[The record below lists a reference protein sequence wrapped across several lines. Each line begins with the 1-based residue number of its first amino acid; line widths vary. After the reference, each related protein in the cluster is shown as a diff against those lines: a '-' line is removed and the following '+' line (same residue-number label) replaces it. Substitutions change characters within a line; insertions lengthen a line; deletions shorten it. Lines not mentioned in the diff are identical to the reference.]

1 VQERELAALAGMASA
16 ELARRHLADYLGL
29 LHPNYRRA
37 RHTQKICDLLEQL
50 DRREVRRAMV
60 LVPPRHSKSLHCS
73 QGFPAFYLGRHP
85 NHQVILASHTAGLA
99 EGNSRVVQRL
109 MQDPRSPFDVR
120 VSRSASAVGHW
131 ETTAG
136 GVLIAAGVGSALTG
150 FGANLLVIDD
160 PITDRAEADSALA
173 RQGQWDWLTEVAM
186 TRLMPDAVV
195 VLVMTSWHEDDLRGR
210 ILNSPWGDEWVVL
223 RLPAIAEADDPLG
236 RAEGEALWPE
246 EFPVEALPS
255 VDKNQISARG
265 FAALFQ
271 QRPTPETG
279 GLIKRAWLEG
289 RYTTLPQQVRVI
301 QTVDSA
307 FKTGIANDFS
317 VIATWAT
324 DRRFFYLVDV
334 WRRRVEYPD
343 LKRAI
348 HDQYAKHAPSVIL
361 VEDAASGQSLIQD
374 LKRES
379 GLPIVARR
387 PKGSKPS
394 RVAAIS
400 GFLESRVL
408 LPEQASFV
416 DPWIE
421 EHVGFDRAPHDDQVD
436 TTVLALEEFRPDAGP
451 RVRALIGR

>member
-1 VQERELAALAGMASA
+1 VSERELAALGPMAGA
-16 ELARRHLADYLGL
+16 ELARRRLSDYLGL
-29 LHPNYRRA
+29 LHPHYQRA
-37 RHTQKICDLLEQL
+37 RHTQEICRRLEQV
-50 DRREVRRAMV
+50 DRREVRRLMV
-60 LVPPRHSKSLHCS
+60 LMPPRHSKTLHCS

-85 NHQVILASHTAGLA
+85 GHQVILASHTAGLA

-150 FGANLLVIDD
+150 FGADLLLTDD
-160 PITDRAEADSALA
+160 PITDRAEADSAWA
-173 RQGQWDWLTEVAM
+173 RQLQWDWFTQVAM
-186 TRLMPDAVV
+186 TRLMPDGVV

-210 ILNSPWGDEWVVL
+210 ILSSPWGDEWVVL
-223 RLPAIAEADDPLG
+223 RLPALAEADDPLG

-246 EFPVEALPS
+246 RFPVEALPS
-255 VDKNQISARG
+255 VDKGQISARG
-265 FAALFQ
+265 FAALYQ
-271 QRPTPETG
+271 QHPTPETG
-279 GLIKRAWLEG
+279 GLIKRDWLEG
-289 RYTTLPQQVRVI
+289 RYTALPAQVRLI

-307 FKTGIANDFS
+307 FKAGVANDFS

-324 DRRFFYLVDV
+324 DRRHFYLVDI
-334 WRRRVEYPD
+334 WRGRVEYPD

-374 LKRES
+374 LKHET
-379 GLPIVARR
+379 GLPIVPRR
-387 PKGSKPS
+387 PKGSKES

-400 GFLESRVL
+400 GFLASRVL

-416 DPWIE
+416 GPWIE
-421 EHVGFDRAPHDDQVD
+421 EHVGFRAGAPHDDQVD
-436 TTVLALEEFRPDAGP
+436 TTVLALEEFRSDGP